1 MFNKYPFSFFKICA
15 LVVLLPM
22 CYSCNSIS
30 PYHYSIQKDTTVT
43 HGAVVSAHPLA
54 SLAGRRILQKGGN
67 AVDAA
72 ITTQLVLAVVY
83 PNAGNIGGGGFMVA
97 HINNGTNL
105 TLDFREKAPAK
116 AFKDMY
122 LDSNGTPLTRLS
134 LDGHRAAGVPGS
146 VAGLFAAHKYA
157 KLKFSKLI
165 EPAIQIAEKGFTI
178 TTKEAAAL
186 NSNKATFI
194 KYNTRP
200 VAFVR
205 NQPWKVGDTLKQPAL
220 AKTLKLIK
228 QKGMAGFYEGPT
240 ADSIVAEMQRG
251 KGIISLQDLKN
262 YQAKYREPVTFN
274 YRGYQI
280 ITMPLPSAGGVSL
293 QQLLR
298 MTERYPIGQWSF
310 QSSQA
315 VQLMIEEERRAYA
328 DRATYLGDPDFV
340 NAPIKQLIDEQYLIN
355 RMKSFEPGKASSSQQ
370 IQAGVAAGKQSE
382 ETTHISILDK
392 DGNAVS
398 VTTTLNGSY
407 GSKTVV
413 GGAGF
418 LLNNEMD
425 DFSIKPGAPNMYGL
439 VGGEANAIMPNKRM
453 LSSMT
458 PTIILKEGKPFA
470 VVGTPGGSTIITSV
484 FQTVLNLID
493 FNLSTDQAVNQP
505 KFHHQW
511 LPDVVYIEKTFP
523 DALRKQ
529 LEAMGYKFEV
539 RASIGRTEVIKVNS
553 NGRIEASADKRGD
566 DSLAGY

>member
-1 MFNKYPFSFFKICA
+1 MA
-15 LVVLLPM
+15 LLLPM
-22 CYSCNSIS
+22 CFSCNSIS
-30 PYHYSIQKDTTVT
+30 PYHYTIQKDTTVT

-54 SLAGRRILQKGGN
+54 SLAGRQILQKGGN
-67 AVDAA
+67 AIDAA

-97 HINNGTNL
+97 HLKNGTNL

-134 LDGHRAAGVPGS
+134 LDGHSAAGVPGS

-157 KLKFSKLI
+157 KLKFTTLI
-165 EPAIQIAEKGFTI
+165 EPAIQIAEKGFAI
-178 TTKEAAAL
+178 TAKEAAAL
-186 NSNKATFI
+186 NSNKATFL

-205 NQPWKVGDTLKQPAL
+205 NQTWKEGDTLKQPAL

-251 KGIISLQDLKN
+251 NGIISLHDLKN

-274 YRGYQI
+274 YRGHQI

-298 MTERYPIGQWSF
+298 MTERYPIGQWGF
-310 QSSQA
+310 QSAQA

-340 NAPIKQLIDEQYLIN
+340 NAPIKQLVDEQYLQN
-355 RMKSFEPGKASSSQQ
+355 RMKNFEPGKASSSQL

-458 PTIILKEGKPFA
+458 PTIILKAGKPFA

-523 DALRKQ
+523 EALRKQ

-539 RASIGRTEVIKVNS
+539 RATIGRTEVIKVNANKS
-553 NGRIEASADKRGD
+553 IEASADKRGD

>member
-1 MFNKYPFSFFKICA
+1 MA
-15 LVVLLPM
+15 LLLPM
-22 CYSCNSIS
+22 CFSCNSIS
-30 PYHYSIQKDTTVT
+30 PYHYTIQKDTTVT

-54 SLAGRRILQKGGN
+54 SLAGRQILQKGGN
-67 AVDAA
+67 AIDAA

-97 HINNGTNL
+97 HLKNGTNL

-157 KLKFSKLI
+157 KLKFTTLI
-165 EPAIQIAEKGFTI
+165 EPAIQIAEKGFAI
-178 TTKEAAAL
+178 TAKEAAAL
-186 NSNKATFI
+186 NNNKATFL

-205 NQPWKVGDTLKQPAL
+205 NQTWKEGDTLKQPAL

-251 KGIISLQDLKN
+251 NGIISLHDLKN

-274 YRGYQI
+274 YRGHQI

-298 MTERYPIGQWSF
+298 MTERYPIGQWGF
-310 QSSQA
+310 QSAQA

-340 NAPIKQLIDEQYLIN
+340 NAPIKQLVDEQYLQN
-355 RMKSFEPGKASSSQQ
+355 RMKNFEPGKASSSQL

-458 PTIILKEGKPFA
+458 PTIILKAGKPFA

-523 DALRKQ
+523 EALRKQ

-539 RASIGRTEVIKVNS
+539 RATIGRTEVIKVNANKS
-553 NGRIEASADKRGD
+553 IEASADKRGD